1 MISPLALT
9 VITFIIKKDTRL
21 PVAGNVP
28 NGPSLTPSPLNYI
41 VTLSPAS
48 VMRTSAY
55 AASLNAVDESGSITR
70 TFR

>member
-9 VITFIIKKDTRL
+9 VITFIIKKTHAYQWPGTYRT
-21 PVAGNVP
+21 VRR
-28 NGPSLTPSPLNYI
+28 LTPSPLNGI